1 MRIFYE
7 SEKNINS
14 EKCVAHSNTRMRE
27 IKFQF
32 VGLVLRSEFT
42 ATTFFEM
49 IKQNHEIAGNMICV
63 DYLWRAWNFYLLLY
77 LYMRL

>member
-1 MRIFYE
+1 MHIFYE
-7 SEKNINS
+7 SKNILIQKS
-14 EKCVAHSNTRMRE
+14 VTHSNTRMHE

-49 IKQNHEIAGNMICV
+49 IKQNHEIAGRMICV
-63 DYLWRAWNFYLLLY
+63 DYLWRTWNFYLSLY